1 MRLHFQVPEGAE
13 RGELTFLDA
22 QGETI
27 RTFATDAGDKADK
40 LEFKDGLQH
49 FDWDL
54 RHEKADDFD
63 GLLMWWG
70 TLNGPVSPPGTYTAQ
85 LVVDGDTATA
95 SFEILPDPR
104 TDASVEDLQARFD
117 FLQSVRDKVDE
128 THDAIRHMRDTRSQ
142 IGALSARLDEENHA
156 EVIATGKRLD
166 SAMVA
171 IEEVLYQTKLKSNQD
186 MLNYPIRLN
195 NKLAHVGSLASMGLY
210 RPTEQMVGVRD
221 DITAQIDAQ
230 LALWYTLRDND
241 VPALNALIRAS
252 EIDLIGV
259 PED

>member
-1 MRLHFQVPEGAE
+1 MLFR
-13 RGELTFLDA
+13 
-22 QGETI
+22 
-27 RTFATDAGDKADK
+27 
-40 LEFKDGLQH
+40 
-49 FDWDL
+49 
-54 RHEKADDFD
+54 
-63 GLLMWWG
+63 
-70 TLNGPVSPPGTYTAQ
+70 S
-85 LVVDGDTATA
+85 
-95 SFEILPDPR
+95 
-104 TDASVEDLQARFD
+104 
-117 FLQSVRDKVDE
+117 
-128 THDAIRHMRDTRSQ
+128 RDTRSQ
-142 IGALSARLDEENHA
+142 IGALSARLDEEAHA

-221 DITAQIDAQ
+221 EITAQIDAQ
-230 LALWYTLRDND
+230 LALWYALRDTD

>member
-1 MRLHFQVPEGAE
+1 
-13 RGELTFLDA
+13 
-22 QGETI
+22 
-27 RTFATDAGDKADK
+27 
-40 LEFKDGLQH
+40 
-49 FDWDL
+49 
-54 RHEKADDFD
+54 
-63 GLLMWWG
+63 MWWG

-85 LVVDGDTATA
+85 LVVDGDTATT
-95 SFEILPDPR
+95 SFDILPDPR
-104 TDASVEDLQARFD
+104 TDASEEDLQARFD
-117 FLQSVRDKVDE
+117 FLQSVRNKVDE
-128 THDAIRHMRDTRSQ
+128 THDAIRHMRATRSQ
-142 IGALSARLDEENHA
+142 IDALSARLDEETHA
-156 EVIATGKRLD
+156 EVLATSKRLD

-230 LALWYTLRDND
+230 LALWYALRDTE